1 MSQLKRLEENNVVEI
16 DRIGSDV
23 MFQNPT
29 SGNEAWLTKSEIEQL
44 IAELTEIKDKMI

>member
-1 MSQLKRLEENNVVEI
+1 MKQIKRLEENNVVEI

-44 IAELTEIKDKMI
+44 IAELTEIKNKMI

>member
-1 MSQLKRLEENNVVEI
+1 MSQIQRLEENNVVEI

-29 SGNEAWLTKSEIEQL
+29 SGNEVWLTKSEIEQL